1 MTLEDKIK
9 LINDWNDWSA
19 QVVERNGDTIS
30 CEFQKYSPAGQ
41 DFSFNIWT
49 DDDGSS
55 LAHDIFEYYENFDV
69 SLEAYLWLDCTGH
82 GMNGAP
88 YDMKD
93 VYEDMEACKDM
104 VEGLWEYAE
113 KMKEHTYDIV
123 ECCPYC
129 ENENVYEMPND
140 SKYIKS
146 RFMAV
151 CKCCGKTIF
160 LCNECQHCED
170 NPNGDCD
177 WTEVARNCGCCKR
190 GMINNKT
197 GEEVPY
203 NDECK

>member
-1 MTLEDKIK
+1 MTLQDKIER
-9 LINDWNDWSA
+9 IDGWNDWSA
-19 QVVERNGDTIS
+19 KIIERNGDTIV
-30 CEFQKYSPAGQ
+30 CEFQNYSPAGQ
-41 DFSFNIWT
+41 DFSFCVWT

-55 LAHDIFEYYENFDV
+55 LAHDIFDYYNSFDV
-69 SLEAYLWLDCTGH
+69 SAEANYWLDNTGH
-82 GMNGAP
+82 GRNGAP

-93 VYEDMEACKDM
+93 VYEDMETCKDM
-104 VEGLWEYAE
+104 VEELYLHVEG
-113 KMKEHTYDIV
+113 MKEHTYDIV
-123 ECCPYC
+123 ECCPHC
-129 ENENVYEMPND
+129 EYENVYEMPND

-177 WTEVARNCGCCKR
+177 WTEVDGNCGVCKR

-197 GEEVPY
+197 SVL
-203 NDECK
+203 

>member
-1 MTLEDKIK
+1 MTLQDKIER
-9 LINDWNDWSA
+9 IDGWNDWSA
-19 QVVERNGDTIS
+19 KIIERNGDTIV
-30 CEFQKYSPAGQ
+30 CEFQNYSPDGQ
-41 DFSFNIWT
+41 DFSFNVWT

-55 LAHDIFEYYENFDV
+55 LAHDIFEYYDDFDI
-69 SLEAYLWLDCTGH
+69 SSEAYLWLDDEGH
-82 GMNGAP
+82 GINGAP
-88 YDMKD
+88 YDMTD
-93 VYEDMEACKDM
+93 VYEDMKACKDM
-104 VEGLWEYAE
+104 VEELYVYVE
-113 KMKEHTYDIV
+113 KMKEHIYDIV

-177 WTEVARNCGCCKR
+177 WTEVDGNCGVCKR
-190 GMINNKT
+190 GMINNR
-197 GEEVPY
+197 GFEVV
-203 NDECK
+203 

>member
-19 QVVERNGDTIS
+19 QVVERNGDTII
-30 CEFQKYSPAGQ
+30 CEFQKCSPAGQ

-69 SLEAYLWLDCTGH
+69 SSEASLWLDCTGH

-93 VYEDMEACKDM
+93 VYEDMEACAEM
-104 VEGLWEYAE
+104 VKELYLYAE

-123 ECCPYC
+123 ECCPHC

-160 LCNECQHCED
+160 LCDECIHCED
-170 NPNGDCD
+170 NPFGDCD
-177 WTEVARNCGCCKR
+177 WKECDGNGGCCKR
-190 GMINNKT
+190 GMIMNL
-197 GEEVPY
+197 G
-203 NDECK
+203 DM

>member
-1 MTLEDKIK
+1 MTLQDKIEW
-9 LINDWNDWSA
+9 INGWNDWSA
-19 QVVERNGDTIS
+19 DIIERNGGTII

-69 SLEAYLWLDCTGH
+69 SSEAYLLLNCTGH

-93 VYEDMEACKDM
+93 VYEDMEACAEM
-104 VEGLWEYAE
+104 VKELYLYAE

-123 ECCPYC
+123 ECCPHC

-160 LCNECQHCED
+160 LCDECQHCDD

-177 WTEVARNCGCCKR
+177 WTEVDGNCGTCKR
-190 GMINNKT
+190 GKINNR
-197 GEEVPY
+197 GIEVV
-203 NDECK
+203 

>member
-19 QVVERNGDTIS
+19 QVVERNGDTIV
-30 CEFQKYSPAGQ
+30 CEFQKRSPAGQ
-41 DFSFNIWT
+41 GFSFNIWT

-69 SLEAYLWLDCTGH
+69 SSEAYLWLDCTGH

-93 VYEDMEACKDM
+93 VYEDMEACAEM
-104 VEGLWEYAE
+104 VKELYLYAE

-151 CKCCGKTIF
+151 CKCCGRTIF

-197 GEEVPY
+197 SVS
-203 NDECK
+203 

>member
-19 QVVERNGDTIS
+19 QVVERNGDTIM
-30 CEFQKYSPAGQ
+30 CELQKRSPAGQ

-69 SLEAYLWLDCTGH
+69 SSEAYLWLDYTGH

-93 VYEDMEACKDM
+93 VYEDIEACAEM
-104 VEGLWEYAE
+104 VKELYLYAE

-123 ECCPYC
+123 ESCAYC

-151 CKCCGKTIF
+151 CKYCGKTIF
-160 LCNECQHCED
+160 LCNECQHRED

-177 WTEVARNCGCCKR
+177 WTEVDGNCGYCKR

-197 GEEVPY
+197 SVS
-203 NDECK
+203 

>member
-1 MTLEDKIK
+1 MTLQDKIEW
-9 LINDWNDWSA
+9 IDGWNDWSA
-19 QVVERNGDTIS
+19 KIIERNGDTIV
-30 CEFQKYSPAGQ
+30 CEFQNYSPAGW
-41 DFSFNIWT
+41 DFSFCVWT
-49 DDDGSS
+49 DDDGSA
-55 LAHDIFEYYENFDV
+55 LAHDIFDYYDSFDV
-69 SLEAYLWLDCTGH
+69 SAEANCWLDDEGH
-82 GMNGAP
+82 GKNGAS

-104 VEGLWEYAE
+104 VEELYVYVE
-113 KMKEHTYDIV
+113 KMKEHIYDIV

-160 LCNECQHCED
+160 LCNECMHCDD

-177 WTEVARNCGCCKR
+177 WTEVCDNCGTCKR

-197 GEEVPY
+197 SVL
-203 NDECK
+203 